1 MQSPTGEFHLP
12 IECRMAHHQV
22 MFTVTDEQAAA
33 IRRVFLEQGELP
45 AMIEFRRHFP
55 GITDNAK
62 ARDCAKIIA
71 GWQPPP
77 HTPGRVIPLRSR
89 RGR

>member
-1 MQSPTGEFHLP
+1 MRERS
-12 IECRMAHHQV
+12 AHDLV

-55 GITDNAK
+55 GITDNAR
-62 ARDCAKIIA
+62 ARNCAKIIA
-71 GWQPPP
+71 GWQPPARA
-77 HTPGRVIPLRSR
+77 PGRVIPLRSSR
-89 RGR
+89 SR

>member
-1 MQSPTGEFHLP
+1 
-12 IECRMAHHQV
+12 

-55 GITDNAK
+55 GITDNAR

-77 HTPGRVIPLRSR
+77 RTPGRVIPLRP
-89 RGR
+89 RGTR